1 MSLWVIIG
9 TRKHLKEKLWSA
21 ARFNQ
26 LIEQNHRFIILGTEK
41 LDGAHSTVPYLL
53 VGISLIQ

>member
-1 MSLWVIIG
+1 
-9 TRKHLKEKLWSA
+9 LKEKLWSA